1 MAPPL
6 SLSVLDLA
14 PVPSGSSSG
23 DALRNSI
30 DLARHADRLGFTR
43 YWMAEHHNMA
53 SVVSSAPEILL
64 GVIARQT
71 TRIRVGSG
79 GIMLPNHAPL
89 KVAENFR
96 TLEAL
101 APGRIDLG
109 IGRAPGSDPMTALAL
124 RRSPEAMRAAE
135 DLPLLLAELEAFGGG
150 GFPAGHPFAAVQAA
164 PMDVPLPPVWLLGSS
179 TYSARLAAR
188 QGRGF
193 AFAYHFSAE
202 QAGPALRLYRE
213 EFTPSAQLA
222 EPQAILAVSVVCAP
236 SEAEADYLA
245 TTLDLSFLNIRRGL
259 RGPLPSPQEALAYPY
274 SEAER
279 AFVQGYRASQVIGS
293 PAQVRA
299 RLAWLAAELGAQE
312 VMLTSNIHDHAARL
326 RSYALAAEVFDL
338 ATAVAA
344 G

>member
-1 MAPPL
+1 MFDVP
-6 SLSVLDLA
+6 LSVLDLA
-14 PVPSGSSSG
+14 PVPSGSSSTQ
-23 DALRNSI
+23 ALRNSI
-30 DLARHADRLGFTR
+30 DLARRADALGYTR

-64 GVIARQT
+64 GVIATQT
-71 TRIRVGSG
+71 EQIRVGSG

-124 RRSPEAMRAAE
+124 RRSSEAMRAAE
-135 DLPLLLAELEAFGGG
+135 DLPALLAELEAFTQH
-150 GFPAGHPFAAVQAA
+150 GFPQGHPFAGVQAA

-179 TYSARLAAR
+179 LYSARLAAR

-202 QAGPALRLYRE
+202 HAEPALRLYRE
-213 EFTPSAQLA
+213 EFTPSATL
-222 EPQAILAVSVVCAP
+222 ERPHAILAVSVVCAP
-236 SEAEADYLA
+236 TEAQADHLA
-245 TTLDLSFLNIRRGL
+245 TTLDLSFLNIRRGV
-259 RGPLPSPQEALAYPY
+259 RQPLPSPEEALAYPY
-274 SEAER
+274 SDAER
-279 AFVQGYRASQVIGS
+279 AFVQEYRASQVIGT

-299 RLAWLAAELGAQE
+299 RLTWLAQRLGADE
-312 VMLTSNIHDHAARL
+312 LMLTSNIHAHAARL
-326 RSYALAAEVFDL
+326 QSYAL
-338 ATAVAA
+338 VAQA
-344 G
+344 FQPSVTPA